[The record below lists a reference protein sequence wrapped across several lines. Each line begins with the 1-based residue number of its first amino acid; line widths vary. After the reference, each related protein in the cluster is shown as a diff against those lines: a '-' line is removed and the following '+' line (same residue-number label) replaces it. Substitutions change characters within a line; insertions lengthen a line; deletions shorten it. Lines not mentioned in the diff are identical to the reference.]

1 MDNTIEYPRR
11 YNYLAG
17 PVPTTESEYIRHHRL
32 ANTNFT
38 IQHITCLYPTHHI
51 FGHTFPNK
59 IIEPVNC
66 HIRTFSPEYTDK
78 TCVWNIKPQH
88 LLSGIRDIHFLA
100 IETICVEFPMD
111 NEIDS
116 ITIRNNKYHNVLI
129 PRPTIEGNNACVFI
143 PRYLYPHIII
153 GNINKLVEF
162 RIDFTKAVHVS
173 DGIKFTV
180 RYYQSI
186 SNKVNMQVYPS
197 RIKYS
202 SANKMLH
209 QADHEYIQSAI
220 LTKNCYGF
228 LDSIAVCVPVQETP
242 IICKSIVLYAQ
253 REDQQIDDKL
263 TVIPLMEVSGTFA
276 SNEYKHNKAN
286 VIDSQKYKVYIV
298 NISVDNPTFF
308 INAGAIN
315 QSKNER
321 ERIPWDV
328 WVRATFESPLLNA
341 PILIAE
347 GMVITNTCW

>member
-1 MDNTIEYPRR
+1 MGNTVAYPRR
-11 YNYLAG
+11 YNYLETT

-32 ANTNFT
+32 SNTNFT
-38 IQHITCLYPTHHI
+38 ESYPTHHI

-59 IIEPVNC
+59 IVEPVNC
-66 HIRTFSPEYTDK
+66 HVRTFSPEYTDK

-88 LLSGIRDIHFLA
+88 LLSGIRAIHFLA

-162 RIDFTKAVHVS
+162 RIDFTKAVDVS
-173 DGIKFTV
+173 DGIKFTM

-186 SNKVNMQVYPS
+186 DLSNKLNMQVFPS
-197 RIKYS
+197 RVKYS

-242 IICKSIVLYAQ
+242 IVCKSIVLYAQ
-253 REDQQIDDKL
+253 HEDQEMSE

-276 SNEYKHNKAN
+276 SNEYKHNKTN
-286 VIDSQKYKVYIV
+286 VINSQKYKVYIV
-298 NISVDNPTFF
+298 NISVDNQKYL

-321 ERIPWDV
+321 ERITWDV
-328 WVRATFESPLLNA
+328 WVRATFESPLSNP
-341 PILIAE
+341 PILIAD
-347 GMVITNTCW
+347 GTVITNTCW